1 VVTDL
6 ARAAWLLGCAALVL
20 GACEVLD
27 WLTDDDERITW
38 RDVAFLIGML
48 ATAVLAVA
56 SMAALP

>member
-6 ARAAWLLGCAALVL
+6 ARAAWLLGAAALVL

-27 WLTDDDERITW
+27 WLTDDERITW
-38 RDVAFLIGML
+38 RDVAFVAGMV
-48 ATAVLAVA
+48 AVAVLAVA